1 MRSLM
6 VVAVEAGGPTGQAFW
21 IGPGCTLARGRF
33 LGLCFGSSAHRRGFR
48 CGLWRRAGGERLR
61 RQTGGLLDLGAGGE
75 AGEAVEDGRVGLGG
89 ECPRAAARRAMRR
102 WTGENE

>member
-48 CGLWRRAGGERLR
+48 CGLWRCAGGKGLRL
-61 RQTGGLLDLGAGGE
+61 QTGGLVDLGVG
-75 AGEAVEDGRVGLGG
+75 GEAVEAESD
-89 ECPRAAARRAMRR
+89 
-102 WTGENE
+102 